1 MLCWFNEWKS
11 VNSRLHSKTRLLRDP
26 SNGSPVCP
34 PSHWSLFS
42 FVHQLIGPPQHY
54 LNYFFPFLPPP
65 PPTHT
70 LTYPCPH
77 PHPPSH
83 WSPNVTL
90 VTQFSLVHHLS
101 YQILTASTCQ
111 YVSLPWINL
120 LNLKKN
126 LILPPPPPQ
135 LISLTH
141 TYQVEKVSYVMQ
153 NPRNRICWFT
163 KNVGQFINKIGL
175 APTRWCE
182 QIYVVGLGLGLG
194 LRLGVGLGV
203 RGEGSGVEG
212 SPGTKGMGGE
222 LVPNWG
228 PMGCWS

>member
-1 MLCWFNEWKS
+1 MWHKPCRTYNPWCLCI
-11 VNSRLHSKTRLLRDP
+11 KTR
-26 SNGSPVCP
+26 C
-34 PSHWSLFS
+34 LFE
-42 FVHQLIGPPQHY
+42 LIGPCLICPIAHCPHPPPPSPIS
-54 LNYFFPFLPPP
+54 LFPVFAPPPPYTHSHLSLPPP
-65 PPTHT
+65 PP
-70 LTYPCPH
+70 PI
-77 PHPPSH
+77 
-83 WSPNVTL
+83 
-90 VTQFSLVHHLS
+90 SLVPQCNPCYPVLIGPSSQLPNAH
-101 YQILTASTCQ
+101 CQ
-111 YVSLPWINL
+111 YLPVCIIT
-120 LNLKKN
+120 LNKPFESEKN

-141 TYQVEKVSYVMQ
+141 TYQVEKDSYVMQ